1 MAQLPPVHVKPY
13 SDHAAM
19 SVLSRLDPSDQAEAD
34 QVRGE
39 RSSHLQIFADWR
51 AVEPAR
57 VVSLVLCAGTESA
70 PIPFAVLGLANT
82 GQAGV
87 ASAALLARDH
97 IKYKRHLLATCLLIR
112 DRMPPF
118 CTENGIHR
126 IEARTWGPHPRAS
139 LFLRGCGFAYET
151 DLHGCGRDGR
161 TVFRQFA
168 WINRN
173 IEQENSHVHRTT

>member
-1 MAQLPPVHVKPY
+1 MAQLPPVLAKPY

-19 SVLSRLDPSDQAEAD
+19 AVLSRLDPSDQAEAD
-34 QVRGE
+34 HARGE
-39 RSSHLQIFADWR
+39 RSSHLQLFADWR

-57 VVSLVLCAGTESA
+57 VVSLVLCAGSEAA
-70 PIPFAVLGLANT
+70 PIPFAVLGLSNT

-97 IKYKRHLLATCLLIR
+97 IKFKRHLMATCLLIR

-118 CTENGIHR
+118 CVEHGIHR
-126 IEARTWGPHPRAS
+126 IEARTWGGHPRAS
-139 LFLRGCGFAYET
+139 LFLRSCGFAFET
-151 DLHGCGRDGR
+151 DLHGYGREGR

-168 WINRN
+168 WINP
-173 IEQENSHVHRTT
+173 ILEQDHSHVH